1 MNFSLDF
8 SDSIRGHYHL
18 FSVLNLIYCLEK
30 TDLRM
35 NTNFPPIIQQY
46 KADKESVYNTWFI
59 NNEER
64 LKAFRSIRRGV
75 MQVVEDIKCKRFPND
90 FKGSSLEFVLT
101 CITEQKQVFE
111 GAAHPFYWKPKLRIP
126 DIYENEI
133 NKQAFGQ
140 FLENCLNAKNEEQII
155 REIIRLDSLKIKGLG
170 PAVASIL
177 YFLHPIIIPPFNTAI
192 INGFNYLFKDKKK
205 LGSWSEY
212 LKLREVLI
220 DANNQHRSELSSDL
234 GAIAGLLF
242 EIGMQKL
249 VLGGDEYLSQTERTK
264 LEKLIEKRHEEVKTE
279 KEEENLHTEMQYH
292 LLKIGKALGYDVIP
306 ASNDKSKGYAGNNF
320 SFMSISSFPYFE
332 LDRETLNTVKLIDVL
347 WFEKGTNN
355 VIAAFEVEKST
366 SIYSGILR
374 LTDLSYTIA
383 DGDEVFYLIV
393 PDKREKDVLL
403 QLSRPAI
410 KKNSTIIK
418 YILFSELRKHCD
430 ALCTFGDSHRIMEKI
445 ARSA

>member
-1 MNFSLDF
+1 MN
-8 SDSIRGHYHL
+8 G
-18 FSVLNLIYCLEK
+18 
-30 TDLRM
+30 
-35 NTNFPPIIQQY
+35 NFNQLIQQY
-46 KADKESVYNTWFI
+46 KSDKQSVYHTWFI
-59 NNEER
+59 NNEDR

-75 MQVVEDIKCKRFPND
+75 MQVIDDIKNKRFPND

-111 GAAHPFYWKPKLRIP
+111 GASHPFYWKPKLRIP
-126 DIYENEI
+126 DIYENEN

-140 FLENCLNAKNEEQII
+140 FLENCLNAKSEDQII
-155 REIIRLDSLKIKGLG
+155 KEIIRLDSLQIKGLG

-177 YFLHPIIIPPFNTAI
+177 YFLHPTIIPPFNTAI
-192 INGFNYLFKDKKK
+192 INGFNFLYKDKKK

-212 LKLREVLI
+212 LKLREVMI
-220 DANNQHRSELSSDL
+220 DSNNQYRSELSSDL

-242 EIGMQKL
+242 EIGTQKL
-249 VLGGDEYLSQTERTK
+249 VLGTDEYLSEAERKK
-264 LEKLIEKRHEEVKTE
+264 LEKLIEKRKEDVALEKLEED
-279 KEEENLHTEMQYH
+279 LHTEMQYH
-292 LLKIGKALGYDVIP
+292 LLKIGSALGYDVIA
-306 ASNDKSKGYAGNNF
+306 ASNDRSKSYFGNSF
-320 SFMSISSFPYFE
+320 SFISLQQFPE
-332 LDRETLNTVKLIDVL
+332 ISLDRETLSTVKLIDVL
-347 WFEKGTNN
+347 WFQKTTNN

-410 KKNSTIIK
+410 KQNGVAIK
-418 YILFSELRKHCD
+418 YILFSELRQHCD
-430 ALCTFGDSHRIMEKI
+430 ALCKFGESHHILEKI
-445 ARSA
+445 AKTV